1 MMLSLTEISLHKR
14 NITHYGLT
22 TLRSTVAFN
31 LLQVA
36 KPQPGELIMD
46 PMCGS
51 GAIPIEVMI
60 NFSKLKHSRTSCE
73 HIVPVLGLSCRLAFC
88 GR

>member
-36 KPQPGELIMD
+36 KPQLGELIMD

-51 GAIPIEVMI
+51 GAIPIEVII
-60 NFSKLKHSRTSCE
+60 NFFIIKIK
-73 HIVPVLGLSCRLAFC
+73 
-88 GR
+88 